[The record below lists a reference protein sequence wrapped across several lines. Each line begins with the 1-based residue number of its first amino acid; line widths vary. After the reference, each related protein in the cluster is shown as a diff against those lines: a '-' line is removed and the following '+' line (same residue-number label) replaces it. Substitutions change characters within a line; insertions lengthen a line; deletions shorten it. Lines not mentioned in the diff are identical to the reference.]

1 MSEKVLDKKR
11 LMKWLDYKIKWY
23 DKKAEN
29 HFGHDKQIF
38 ETTRFAYVVLATMIE
53 DKKFD
58 KKAGE
63 KK

>member
-1 MSEKVLDKKR
+1 
-11 LMKWLDYKIKWY
+11 MKWLDYKIKWY